1 MDNLD
6 PKEILLA
13 ANKIRHFETALLEE
27 FSLGTIRGTIH
38 TCIGQE
44 YFPVVLFRILKNND
58 LVFGGH
64 RAHGLYLAK
73 TDDYKGLACEIM
85 DKEGAVCK
93 GVGGSQ
99 HLIANN
105 FLTNGIQG
113 GMWPIAVG
121 ASETL
126 KLDNIS
132 VIVAGDGS
140 LGEGAA
146 YESMNIAS
154 IFDLP
159 TLFVIEDNG
168 VAQSSLQK
176 NYLSGTIENR
186 FKAFNIPVFFAD
198 SHDLMDMIKNVQDSV
213 SYTRNTRLPAALIVK
228 SYRLS
233 AHSKGDD
240 NRPKSVVNELYSQDL
255 INIELDLNEEFSNKN
270 ENIYKEFKDLI
281 ESLRKIPSNSYRLQ
295 DYKIESLSENSDI
308 YRIEFTQD
316 KKNIKHVVS
325 QNLITVLD
333 KNKEAIIIGED
344 IESKSRG
351 TESSY
356 GGAFGVTSEVSKLYF
371 DRVIN
376 FPISEQGILGFA
388 IGRSLMGKPTI
399 CEIMF
404 ADFSTLIV
412 DQIRQHAS
420 KIVSMYGVRVR
431 IPLLVRIVSG
441 GRKGYGPTH
450 SQNYEN
456 LFLGIP
462 NVVVAAINRFIISN
476 NFYSYLISLQIPCI
490 VVENKDLYIEE
501 ISKFE
506 SKIYEIDLPK
516 NFNDAVRI
524 YDKKHKLRNATVL
537 TYGNA
542 ASILSNVID
551 SIYLETEQLLDIYV
565 LNIISPTNLGSNQ
578 NFLESIV
585 KTKKLII
592 VEETLSGTGVVSE
605 VLSELGKIFQKGIKL
620 KMIGGT
626 GDIGASL
633 YSETRS
639 LIDESRVRLEIIQ
652 FLEDED
658 A

>member
-1 MDNLD
+1 M
-6 PKEILLA
+6 
-13 ANKIRHFETALLEE
+13 
-27 FSLGTIRGTIH
+27 
-38 TCIGQE
+38 
-44 YFPVVLFRILKNND
+44 
-58 LVFGGH
+58 
-64 RAHGLYLAK
+64 
-73 TDDYKGLACEIM
+73 
-85 DKEGAVCK
+85 
-93 GVGGSQ
+93 
-99 HLIANN
+99 
-105 FLTNGIQG
+105 
-113 GMWPIAVG
+113 
-121 ASETL
+121 
-126 KLDNIS
+126 
-132 VIVAGDGS
+132 
-140 LGEGAA
+140 
-146 YESMNIAS
+146 
-154 IFDLP
+154 
-159 TLFVIEDNG
+159 
-168 VAQSSLQK
+168 
-176 NYLSGTIENR
+176 
-186 FKAFNIPVFFAD
+186 
-198 SHDLMDMIKNVQDSV
+198 
-213 SYTRNTRLPAALIVK
+213 
-228 SYRLS
+228 
-233 AHSKGDD
+233 
-240 NRPKSVVNELYSQDL
+240 
-255 INIELDLNEEFSNKN
+255 
-270 ENIYKEFKDLI
+270 
-281 ESLRKIPSNSYRLQ
+281 
-295 DYKIESLSENSDI
+295 SENSDI

-351 TESSY
+351 TESIY

-476 NFYSYLISLQIPCI
+476 NFYSFLISLQIPCI

-516 NFNDAVRI
+516 NFNEAVRI

-652 FLEDED
+652 FLEDDD

>member
-1 MDNLD
+1 MDNID
-6 PKEILLA
+6 PTEILLTA
-13 ANKIRHFETALLEE
+13 SKIRHFETALLEE

-44 YFPVVLFRILKNND
+44 YFPVVLFRILKTSD

-85 DKEGAVCK
+85 DKEGALCK

-105 FLTNGIQG
+105 FFTNGIQG

-126 KLDNIS
+126 KLDNVS

-140 LGEGAA
+140 LGEGAT

-154 IFDLP
+154 LLNLP

-168 VAQSSLQK
+168 IAQSSLQE

-198 SHDLMDMIKNVQDSV
+198 SHDLTNLIKNVKDSV
-213 SYTRNTRLPAALIVK
+213 SYTRDSRLPAALIVK

-240 NRPKSVVNELYSQDL
+240 NRSKSAIKELYNQDL
-255 INIELDLNEEFSNKN
+255 INKELDLNEEFLNKSK
-270 ENIYKEFKDLI
+270 NIYKEFKELI

-295 DYKIESLSENSDI
+295 DYKIDSVIEKSDASQ
-308 YRIEFTQD
+308 IEYTTN
-316 KKNIKHVVS
+316 KKLIKHVVS
-325 QNLITVLD
+325 QNLINVLD
-333 KNKEAIIIGED
+333 KNKDAIIIGED
-344 IESKSRG
+344 IESQSRG
-351 TESSY
+351 TESIY
-356 GGAFGVTSEVSKLYF
+356 GGAFGVTAEVSKTYF

-388 IGRSLMGKPTI
+388 IGRSLMGKATI

-404 ADFSTLIV
+404 ADFSTLII

-420 KIVSMYGVRVR
+420 KIVSMYGVRVKL
-431 IPLLVRIVSG
+431 PLLVRIVSG

-462 NVVVAAINRFIISN
+462 NVVVAAINRFIICT
-476 NFYSYLISLQIPCI
+476 NFYSYLISLEMPCI

-501 ISKFE
+501 ISVFE

-516 NFNDAVRI
+516 NFNDAIRI
-524 YDKKHKLRNATVL
+524 YDKKYKLRSATVI

-542 ASILSNVID
+542 ASILSKVID

-565 LNIISPTNLGSNQ
+565 LNIISPTNLKSNQ
-578 NFLESIV
+578 NFLESIA

-592 VEETLSGTGVVSE
+592 VEETLSGTGVFPE
-605 VLSELGKIFQKGIKL
+605 VLSELGSVFQKGIQL
-620 KMIGGT
+620 KMIGGS

-633 YSETRS
+633 YSETQS
-639 LIDESRVRLEIIQ
+639 LIDESRVRLEIIK
-652 FLEDED
+652 FLEDKHV
-658 A
+658 